1 MLRITM
7 HTDTTSLTLQLE
19 GKLAGPWV
27 GELAAYWQRIVAE
40 EGRPVDR
47 VDLAALMFLDGAG
60 EKLLAAM
67 HAQGAELR
75 GGGLPDEGHRG
86 GYRRRT
92 ALRIDRHL

>member
-47 VDLAALMFLDGAG
+47 VDLAALVSLDGAG

-67 HAQGAELR
+67 HARGAELVAADCLMKAIVADIV
-75 GGGLPDEGHRG
+75 GAP
-86 GYRRRT
+86 